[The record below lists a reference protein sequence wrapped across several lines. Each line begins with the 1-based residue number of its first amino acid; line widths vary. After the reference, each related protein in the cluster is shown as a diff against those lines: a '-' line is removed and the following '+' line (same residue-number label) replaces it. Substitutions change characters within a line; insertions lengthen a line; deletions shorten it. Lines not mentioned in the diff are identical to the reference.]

1 MSVNVKESFEW
12 LKNLKIHFPTQINYK
27 NSNNI
32 RHLRIAIVNLMPT
45 VKETEK
51 QWTEVLS
58 HNSNTI
64 VDLVFF
70 HSLTRPS
77 TRVDK
82 AHLEQNYQNWQ
93 DYDFNDLDGII
104 ITGAPVELLE
114 FKDVDYYKEV
124 CDIIAK
130 SINHDLSLM
139 LVCWAAQAGLNYLYG
154 IEKICLDKK
163 LFGVYE
169 HKLLKPNHPLLKG
182 FSGEQLKAC
191 ISRQTK
197 IDSAEVLKYTYP
209 ILASSIDGLDCLSD
223 KNSNITYMFNHLEY
237 IENTLEAEY
246 LRDLEASKDI
256 DKPYNYYDQQNSIN
270 YSWKDDRKIFYSN
283 WLDILKEKR

>member
-12 LKNLKIHFPTQINYK
+12 LKNLKFNFPTQINYK

-58 HNSNTI
+58 HNPNTI

-82 AHLEQNYQNWQ
+82 AHLEQNYHNWQ
-93 DYDFNDLDGII
+93 DYDFNDLDGVI

-169 HKLLKPNHPLLKG
+169 HKLLKPDHPLLKG
-182 FSGEQLKAC
+182 FSNDQLRAC

-197 IDSAEVLKYTYP
+197 VDSSEVLKYTDP
-209 ILASSIDGLDCLSD
+209 ILGSSIDGLDCLAD
-223 KNSNITYMFNHLEY
+223 KNADITYMFNHLEY

-246 LRDLEASKDI
+246 LRDLEAAKDI
-256 DKPYNYYDQQNSIN
+256 DKPYNYYDKQNSID
-270 YSWKDDRKIFYSN
+270 YSWKDDRKTFYSN
-283 WLDILKEKR
+283 WLDILREKR